1 MRESKTSITVRFDEV
16 EQTTTIVS
24 MAFGVRGYDNGK
36 VNNTKTITF
45 MFYTIS
51 RQRDMGEYVVV
62 YTSELRKY
70 DYEGE
75 KVNFAKQDIM
85 LKDMC
90 RNEEST
96 QMKLD
101 LFEYKENISE

>member
-1 MRESKTSITVRFDEV
+1 MRERKATVTLRFDEV

-24 MAFGVRGYDNGK
+24 MAFGIRDYDNGR

-45 MFYTIS
+45 MFYVIS

-70 DYEGE
+70 DYET
-75 KVNFAKQDIM
+75 KKANFAK
-85 LKDMC
+85 
-90 RNEEST
+90 
-96 QMKLD
+96 
-101 LFEYKENISE
+101 